1 MRFSLKSILLLLLLF
16 PESLFATSFLNDLR
30 DQVEVTPDSAKTEL
44 FLKLS
49 KQYRNIN
56 LDSAVYFA
64 QKALESSKIHGNKQD
79 IVRSN
84 LELARNYSKS
94 GDFFRSKQSIDNALH
109 IATQNHDSTGI
120 GKTLYQ
126 LGSYYS
132 STNQYDSSVYYFN
145 KSIKWSEKI
154 GDKFTKAINYNGLGI
169 ISWEKG
175 DLERAL
181 NNYLNAYDIADEL
194 NDSNLKMT
202 LLSNI
207 GNIYADEKQSEK
219 ALSSYLQVLEM
230 AKKENRIDFTATIY
244 NNIAILYQNDKKYEK
259 ALSYFQ
265 KTLDIKRKLGDN
277 QGIALAYNNI
287 GENYFSQGNI
297 DKSVNFLNQALAI
310 NRNLNLKT
318 EIIYNLETLSQIYLK
333 TGNYSK
339 AHNYLIES
347 IDLSKKLNLKGKYR
361 DLLKQL
367 SEYYYKSDN
376 YKKAYTTFNQFNSLK
391 DSLQNISRSDRIA
404 QLQTEFETTKK
415 EKENEILRVKNQLTQ
430 EKLNKEKTLKN
441 YVFIFFLIA
450 LTFLVLIFILF
461 RSKVKTNQQI
471 NKVNGML
478 EESNQQLEIT
488 NATKDKFFSIIAH
501 DLKTPFNAILGFS
514 ELIKDEII
522 STKDLGMIEEYNNSV
537 NEAAH
542 SLFTLLENLLEWAKS
557 QRGSIEFSPTQFDL
571 YEVVQSNITLFK
583 LKATDKSIQLDS
595 DLEPKTMAYGD
606 VNMVNTIVRN
616 LINNALKFTN
626 TNGEIHISTAIEDDF
641 IILSVQDNGIGISK
655 ENQEKLFR
663 LDCNY
668 TTTGTNDE
676 TGSGLGLILCKE
688 FAEKNGGD
696 IWVESKLSKGSKFII
711 TLKTA

>member
-1 MRFSLKSILLLLLLF
+1 MRFSLKSILLLCLLF
-16 PESLFATSFLNDLR
+16 PELLFATSILNDLR

-64 QKALESSKIHGNKQD
+64 QKALESSKLYSNKHD

-84 LELARNYSKS
+84 LELARNHSKS

-109 IATQNHDSTGI
+109 IATQNNDSTGI
-120 GKTLYQ
+120 GKTLHQ
-126 LGSYYS
+126 LGTYYS
-132 STNQYDSSVYYFN
+132 STNQYDSSAYYFN

-154 GDKFTKAINYNGLGI
+154 GDKITKANNYNGLGI
-169 ISWEKG
+169 ISWERG
-175 DLERAL
+175 DLESAL
-181 NNYLNAYDIADEL
+181 NNYLKAYDIADKL
-194 NDSNLKMT
+194 NNSHLKMT

-219 ALSSYLQVLEM
+219 ALSTYLQVLEM
-230 AKKENRIDFTATIY
+230 AKKENRTDFSATIF
-244 NNIAILYQNDKKYEK
+244 NNIAILYQNDKKYKK
-259 ALSYFQ
+259 ALSYFEQ
-265 KTLDIKRKLGDN
+265 CLEIKRKLGDN
-277 QGIALAYNNI
+277 QGIALSYNNI

-297 DKSVNFLNQALAI
+297 NKAINYLNKALTI
-310 NRNLNLKT
+310 NRNLNLET
-318 EIIYNLETLSQIYLK
+318 EIIYNLETLTKIYLN

-339 AHNYLIES
+339 AYKYLNES

-361 DLLKQL
+361 DLLHQL
-367 SEYYYKSDN
+367 SEYYYKSGD
-376 YKKAYTTFNQFNSLK
+376 YKKAYTTFSKFNTLK
-391 DSLQNISRSDRIA
+391 DSMQNISRSDRIA

-441 YVFIFFLIA
+441 YLFLFFIVA
-450 LTFLVLIFILF
+450 LALLVLIFILF

-471 NKVNGML
+471 NKVNNML
-478 EESNQQLEIT
+478 EETNRQLKIT

-557 QRGSIEFSPTQFDL
+557 QRGSLEFSPTQFDL
-571 YEVVQSNITLFK
+571 YEMVQSNLTLFK
-583 LKATDKSIQLDS
+583 LKATDKSIHLIS
-595 DLEPKTMAYGD
+595 DLQPKTMAYGD

-616 LINNALKFTN
+616 LISNALKFTN
-626 TNGEIHISTAIEDDF
+626 TNGEIRVSTKIEDEF
-641 IILSVQDNGIGISK
+641 IVLSVQDSGIGISK
-655 ENQEKLFR
+655 KNQEKLFR

-668 TTTGTNDE
+668 TTSGTNDE

-688 FAEKNGGD
+688 FAEKNGGN
-696 IWVESKLSKGSKFII
+696 IWVESEENKGSKFLF
-711 TLKTA
+711 TLTSA